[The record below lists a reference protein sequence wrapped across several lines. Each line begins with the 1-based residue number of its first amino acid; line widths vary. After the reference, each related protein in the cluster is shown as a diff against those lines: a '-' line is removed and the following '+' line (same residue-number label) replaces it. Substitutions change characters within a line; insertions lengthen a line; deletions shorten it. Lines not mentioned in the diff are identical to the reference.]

1 MIEPWG
7 LVERAP
13 LALHIGGTVYK
24 VHSSASAEEMTELA
38 RQVDEKLREL
48 NPKNRPMTPQM
59 LLLVALAFA
68 HDAGEERRKR
78 EGVQAEARDMLRRM
92 IIRIDAALD
101 DEHGNGAV
109 DVDGGGSEQ
118 EPTLSFGPTEPSAES
133 IVPTAREGGER
144 RDQPP
149 PALRAEVIRSSSIP
163 SSRHAN
169 DGNKLP

>member
-1 MIEPWG
+1 M
-7 LVERAP
+7 ERAP

-68 HDAGEERRKR
+68 HDAGEERKKR

-101 DEHGNGAV
+101 DGAA
-109 DVDGGGSEQ
+109 DGEGEGQSHHALREP
-118 EPTLSFGPTEPSAES
+118 EPTLSFGPADASAES
-133 IVPTAREGGER
+133 IAPTAREGGDR
-144 RDQPP
+144 RE
-149 PALRAEVIRSSSIP
+149 PALREVGRSSSSQAPSP

-169 DGNKLP
+169 DGNKVP